1 MSLLMLTK
9 DGILVT
15 EMLPKTVS
23 MPRSL
28 PLNGTPTRVLFS
40 QTLQCLVVAMKVGTG
55 QTTIA
60 FVDPDSGLNMSWPT
74 DKDNNPLPFISG
86 LGLSDDRIHDMFEW
100 LYVKEGRTW
109 LFIVITTRE
118 GQLLIVTTQRVE
130 SKDAAGQTRGKVRHW
145 TRYKK
150 KVADQ
155 AIYAG
160 VGDGADLFFCAGNI
174 LHWEALDLVE
184 KKLKPKKTF
193 ALPSPATSLRIVND
207 RLCALTTNH
216 SLIVLNHRAQ
226 GPHDEMVFAH
236 SDVGSRKASH
246 YIEMGSSRDETP
258 AWPIT
263 LISEQT
269 HDFVGVWVPWKE
281 PEKEFKVVFKGR
293 LPAGVRRLRRGH
305 VKPAWMA
312 ADVTPRFGHI
322 PSTIDAADVLAIC
335 MDGSLHHFT
344 LLSPEALVVLELIQ
358 KLALQGRPNDSP
370 TTRLSQTNGTEPAA
384 VSKTK
389 RQGHVDGDVLRRCL
403 DKRALEALLSAGD
416 GADVLLRDALEG
428 LEGGRWTDSF
438 EGQREKYVE
447 LAYEVLEYY
456 LAPVF

>member
-1 MSLLMLTK
+1 
-9 DGILVT
+9 
-15 EMLPKTVS
+15 
-23 MPRSL
+23 
-28 PLNGTPTRVLFS
+28 
-40 QTLQCLVVAMKVGTG
+40 MKVGAG
-55 QTTIA
+55 KTTIT
-60 FVDPDSGLNMSWPT
+60 FVNPDSGEDLSLPT
-74 DKDNNPLPFISG
+74 DKDSSPLDFING
-86 LGLSDDRIHDMFEW
+86 LGLFDDRIHDMFEW
-100 LYVKEGRTW
+100 LYVKEGKTW

-118 GQLLIVTTQRVE
+118 GQLLIITTQRLEVRGA
-130 SKDAAGQTRGKVRHW
+130 DGQTRVKIRHW

-207 RLCALTTNH
+207 QLCVLTTHH
-216 SLIVLNHRAQ
+216 SLIVLNHKAEGQ
-226 GPHDEMVFAH
+226 HDDMTFLH
-236 SDVGSRKASH
+236 SDVGSRKATH

-293 LPAGVRRLRRGH
+293 LPAGVRRFRRGH
-305 VKPAWMA
+305 VRPTWMA
-312 ADVTPRFGHI
+312 PDAAPRYGHI
-322 PSTIDAADVLAIC
+322 PSTVDAADVLAVC

-344 LLSPEALVVLELIQ
+344 LLSPEALAILNLIQ
-358 KLALQGRPNDSP
+358 RLAAQGPQVDSSSDTLVQANGLETAPARPAM
-370 TTRLSQTNGTEPAA
+370 Q
-384 VSKTK
+384 
-389 RQGHVDGDVLRRCL
+389 QGHVDGDVLQRCL
-403 DKRALEALLSAGD
+403 DARALELFLTED
-416 GADVLLRDALEG
+416 NGADVLLREALDG
-428 LEGGRWTDSF
+428 LEGGRWTASF
-438 EGQREKYVE
+438 EGQKERYVG
-447 LAYEVLEYY
+447 LAYEILEYF